1 MDILLSLCFTCKT
14 AKTYLYNRYLM
25 KSSRLYLRDKILRKL
40 NSHSIHGE
48 YEEILSGFLIY
59 TTGSSKFTGKLKPK
73 NDSVLSLLLE
83 LTHYD
88 AQIRLS
94 SLKDCIIESDLTHH
108 IHKMSAKARSIILQ
122 DMKHL
127 EGNLVSILIEK
138 SKGLMHISAYLSRD
152 YMHAFSSLCTNI
164 FYTLGALFD
173 NTVSTMNEQ
182 IDLRNLVTTKHTK
195 RIILLL
201 DFIHKDHAMFRSY
214 AETYRN
220 YVDDPDC
227 QMIIALAGI
236 HLNQSEIKDL
246 PDIFKDQ
253 IQLTRNDGE
262 SSFLQFI
269 KAIKDFKADEL
280 IFPAF
285 GFSHETAI
293 LSHMRTNTVC
303 IFGTSCNSRK

>member
-1 MDILLSLCFTCKT
+1 
-14 AKTYLYNRYLM
+14 
-25 KSSRLYLRDKILRKL
+25 
-40 NSHSIHGE
+40 
-48 YEEILSGFLIY
+48 
-59 TTGSSKFTGKLKPK
+59 
-73 NDSVLSLLLE
+73 
-83 LTHYD
+83 
-88 AQIRLS
+88 
-94 SLKDCIIESDLTHH
+94 
-108 IHKMSAKARSIILQ
+108 
-122 DMKHL
+122 
-127 EGNLVSILIEK
+127 
-138 SKGLMHISAYLSRD
+138 MHISAYLSRD

-220 YVDDPDC
+220 YIDDPDC

-293 LSHMRTNTVC
+293 LSHMRLAPIQSVFSGHPVIPENKFIDRVYLNDANDY
-303 IFGTSCNSRK
+303 IDIDSRKKFKNKYFQFNQLDFSSYWENQTKFEAYMDFVQEIFLNFKSTIYRLGICLNFVMKNLDWN